1 VRPPLGRALG
11 AVVLAAIV
19 LLVGGCRLSADVLV
33 RVDPDGSGEVTVTLD
48 LDREA
53 AERLGPAD
61 QLDVEDLELRGWRVD
76 APVIGDDGLTVVAR
90 RPFAAPEEL
99 APLLEDITGP
109 DGPLGDVQLR
119 VESSQLGTE
128 YQLAGAL
135 TSTGDPAVVSDPELT
150 ALLGGLPLGRTP
162 EELAAVGADRPD
174 AATLTLRV
182 VLPGADEAQ
191 WSVPLTGGQPASV
204 VVDESSN
211 VLSTTR
217 IVGLLAVVGLLVAAV
232 VVALRSRR

>member
-1 VRPPLGRALG
+1 
-11 AVVLAAIV
+11 VLAAIV

>member
-1 VRPPLGRALG
+1 
-11 AVVLAAIV
+11 VLAAIV

-33 RVDPDGSGEVTVTLD
+33 RVDPDGSGEVTVTLV

>member
-1 VRPPLGRALG
+1 
-11 AVVLAAIV
+11 VLAAIV
-19 LLVGGCRLSADVLV
+19 LLLGGCRLSADVLV

-99 APLLEDITGP
+99 APLLQDITGP

-128 YQLAGAL
+128 YQLTGAL

-211 VLSTTR
+211 VLSTSR

>member
-1 VRPPLGRALG
+1 MRPPLGRALG

-232 VVALRSRR
+232 VIALRSRR

>member
-1 VRPPLGRALG
+1 MRPPLGRALG
-11 AVVLAAIV
+11 AVVLVAIA
-19 LLVGGCRLSADVLV
+19 LLTGGCRLSVDVLV
-33 RVDPDGSGEVTVTLD
+33 RVDPDGSGEVTATLD

-53 AERLGPAD
+53 ADRLGPAD
-61 QLDVEDLELRGWRVD
+61 QFDVEDLGLRGWQVD
-76 APVIGDDGLTVVAR
+76 SPVIGDDGLTVVAR
-90 RPFAAPEEL
+90 RPFGAPEEL
-99 APLLEDITGP
+99 ATVLEDITGP

-119 VESSQLGTE
+119 VESSQLGTD
-128 YQLAGAL
+128 YRLTGAL

-182 VLPGADEAQ
+182 VLPGADEVQ
-191 WSVPLTGGQPASV
+191 WSVPLTGGQPTSV

-211 VLSTTR
+211 VLSATR
-217 IVGLLAVVGLLVAAV
+217 IVGLLAVVALLVAAV
-232 VVALRSRR
+232 AVALRSRR

>member
-1 VRPPLGRALG
+1 MSTPLGRALG

-19 LLVGGCRLSADVLV
+19 LLAGGCRLSADVLV
-33 RVDPDGSGEVTVTLD
+33 RVDPDGSGEVTATLD

-53 AERLGPAD
+53 AERLGGVD
-61 QLDVEDLELRGWRVD
+61 QLDVEDLGLRGWQVD
-76 APVIGDDGLTVVAR
+76 APVVGDDGLTLVAR

-99 APLLEDITGP
+99 AAVLQDVTGP
-109 DGPLGDVQLR
+109 DGPLGDVQLQ

-128 YQLAGAL
+128 YRLSGTL
-135 TSTGDPAVVSDPELT
+135 SSTGDPAVVSDPELT

-162 EELAAVGADRPD
+162 EEFAAIGADRPET
-174 AATLTLRV
+174 ATLTLRA

-204 VVDESSN
+204 VVDETSN
-211 VLSTTR
+211 VLSVPR
-217 IVGLLAVVGLLVAAV
+217 IVGLLAVAGLLVAAV

>member
-1 VRPPLGRALG
+1 
-11 AVVLAAIV
+11 VLAAIV

-211 VLSTTR
+211 VLSTSR

>member
-1 VRPPLGRALG
+1 MRPPLGRALG

>member
-1 VRPPLGRALG
+1 
-11 AVVLAAIV
+11 
-19 LLVGGCRLSADVLV
+19 
-33 RVDPDGSGEVTVTLD
+33 
-48 LDREA
+48 
-53 AERLGPAD
+53 
-61 QLDVEDLELRGWRVD
+61 
-76 APVIGDDGLTVVAR
+76 
-90 RPFAAPEEL
+90 
-99 APLLEDITGP
+99 
-109 DGPLGDVQLR
+109 VQLR

>member
-1 VRPPLGRALG
+1 MRPPLGRALG

-33 RVDPDGSGEVTVTLD
+33 RVDPDGSGEVTVTLV

-90 RPFAAPEEL
+90 RPFAAPEDL

>member
-19 LLVGGCRLSADVLV
+19 LLVVGCRLSADVLV

-99 APLLEDITGP
+99 APLLQDITGP

-128 YQLAGAL
+128 YQLTGAL

-211 VLSTTR
+211 VLSASR
-217 IVGLLAVVGLLVAAV
+217 IVGLLAVVGLLCAAV

>member
-1 VRPPLGRALG
+1 
-11 AVVLAAIV
+11 VLAAIV

-232 VVALRSRR
+232 VIALRSRR

>member
-1 VRPPLGRALG
+1 
-11 AVVLAAIV
+11 VLAAIV
-19 LLVGGCRLSADVLV
+19 LLLGGCRLSADVLV

-90 RPFAAPEEL
+90 RPFAAPEDL

-211 VLSTTR
+211 VLSASR

>member
-1 VRPPLGRALG
+1 
-11 AVVLAAIV
+11 VLAAIV

-128 YQLAGAL
+128 YQLTGAL